1 MHIMYICKYC
11 GKEFTSSKKLNG
23 HVGWCDKNPNKRDK
37 SCLEIARKNA
47 TKSVLKNKGV
57 EVACKYCGKLCKLYG
72 LKNHENY
79 CKENPNRIAN
89 KRDVSKFNNGTYVVW
104 NKGLTKDTDER
115 VANNGKSLSVSYEN
129 GTAKKWCKG
138 LTKETDERLA
148 KLSKKVSDTINTKV
162 ENDAWH
168 SSLGKV
174 YHYDCN
180 GYSMHGSWELALAEY
195 LNSKNIKWIRPKDKF
210 KYYFEDAWHW
220 YHPDIYLV
228 DYDIYIE
235 VKGCITEKDF
245 AKWEQFPKNKK
256 LDIYFGD
263 DFANLN
269 IIPDAK
275 TKACKDILIR
285 IEKYKNKHLN
295 FLAN

>member
-1 MHIMYICKYC
+1 MYNCKYC
-11 GKEFTSSKKLNG
+11 GKEFESSQKLAAHTS
-23 HVGWCDKNPNKRDK
+23 WCDKNPNKRDK
-37 SCLEIARKNA
+37 NALDHARKTA
-47 TKSVLKNKGV
+47 VYGVLKNKGV
-57 EVACKYCGKLCKLYG
+57 EVPCQYCGKLCKLYG
-72 LKNHENY
+72 LKNHEKY
-79 CKENPNRIAN
+79 CKENPNRIQI
-89 KRDVSKFNNGTYVVW
+89 KRKMSEYKNGTYTPW

-115 VANNGKSLSVSYEN
+115 VAKNAKSISDSYSSGKSKS
-129 GTAKKWCKG
+129 WCGG
-138 LTKETDERLA
+138 LTKETDDRLA
-148 KLSKKVSDTINTKV
+148 KLSKKVSDTINAKV
-162 ENDAWH
+162 ENDTWH

-210 KYYFEDAWHW
+210 KYYFKDAWHW

-245 AKWEQFPKNKK
+245 AKWEQFPKDKK

-263 DFANLN
+263 DFAKLG
-269 IIPDAK
+269 IIKEAK
-275 TKACKDILIR
+275 TKANKEILNKIK
-285 IEKYKNKHLN
+285 KYSQKYLN
-295 FLAN
+295 LEEI

>member
-1 MHIMYICKYC
+1 MYNCKYC
-11 GKEFTSSKKLNG
+11 GKEFESSQKLAAHTS
-23 HVGWCDKNPNKRDK
+23 WCDENPNKRDK
-37 SCLEIARKNA
+37 NTLDHARKTA
-47 TKSVLKNKGV
+47 VYGVLKNKGV
-57 EVACKYCGKLCKLYG
+57 EVPCQYCGKLCKLYG
-72 LKNHENY
+72 LKNHEKY
-79 CKENPNRIAN
+79 CKENPNRIQI
-89 KRDVSKFNNGTYVVW
+89 KRKMSEYKNGTYVPW

-115 VANNGKSLSVSYEN
+115 VAKNAKSISDSYSSGKSKS
-129 GTAKKWCKG
+129 WCKG
-138 LTKETDERLA
+138 LTKETDDRLA

-162 ENDAWH
+162 ENDTWH

-210 KYYFEDAWHW
+210 KYYFKDAWHW
-220 YHPDIYLV
+220 YHPDIYII

-245 AKWEQFPKNKK
+245 AKWEQFPRDKK

-263 DFANLN
+263 DFAKLG
-269 IIPDAK
+269 IIKEAK
-275 TKACKDILIR
+275 TNANKEILNKIK
-285 IEKYKNKHLN
+285 KYSQKYLN
-295 FLAN
+295 LEEI